1 MVDKPCRTTDTVT
14 SPNRRHFSGK
24 EDQSFL
30 GAGIPLL
37 DFGARMYN
45 PAIARWTAID
55 PLADE
60 YYNVSPYAYCLG
72 NPIRNIDILGL
83 RPIYSTE
90 GYLLGTDDGGIQGE
104 QIIMKKD
111 NFVQGMRTEDALKYN
126 LGVEGLDG
134 EEAVTRFNDSFN
146 QLKDRPDWD
155 GYITLEEANEWY
167 RSGNGEPL
175 FADINKIDFSSYVSW
190 GEKYVGKTYVINL
203 LNGKSKIND
212 GLVYGKIV
220 VKRYPNHGIRAYSDR
235 YDFDIKRPYL
245 LHTSRNILTHI
256 GAKVAGQGTAFNINI
271 YGEKK
276 LKPILPWIK

>member
-1 MVDKPCRTTDTVT
+1 
-14 SPNRRHFSGK
+14 
-24 EDQSFL
+24 
-30 GAGIPLL
+30 
-37 DFGARMYN
+37 
-45 PAIARWTAID
+45 
-55 PLADE
+55 
-60 YYNVSPYAYCLG
+60 
-72 NPIRNIDILGL
+72 
-83 RPIYSTE
+83 
-90 GYLLGTDDGGIQGE
+90 
-104 QIIMKKD
+104 
-111 NFVQGMRTEDALKYN
+111 MRTEDALKYN

>member
-1 MVDKPCRTTDTVT
+1 MIETNDYYPFGKRIQATGPVAEPVEAT
-14 SPNRRHFSGK
+14 SPNRWLFSGK

-30 GAGIPLL
+30 SAGIPLL

-126 LGVEGLDG
+126 LGVEGLDSLSEVVELIHVRFPFENRCLVISLERQANHLRVIGKVEHKG
-134 EEAVTRFNDSFN
+134 ENNAVRSHF
-146 QLKDRPDWD
+146 L
-155 GYITLEEANEWY
+155 YI
-167 RSGNGEPL
+167 
-175 FADINKIDFSSYVSW
+175 
-190 GEKYVGKTYVINL
+190 
-203 LNGKSKIND
+203 
-212 GLVYGKIV
+212 VY
-220 VKRYPNHGIRAYSDR
+220 
-235 YDFDIKRPYL
+235 
-245 LHTSRNILTHI
+245 
-256 GAKVAGQGTAFNINI
+256 
-271 YGEKK
+271 
-276 LKPILPWIK
+276 